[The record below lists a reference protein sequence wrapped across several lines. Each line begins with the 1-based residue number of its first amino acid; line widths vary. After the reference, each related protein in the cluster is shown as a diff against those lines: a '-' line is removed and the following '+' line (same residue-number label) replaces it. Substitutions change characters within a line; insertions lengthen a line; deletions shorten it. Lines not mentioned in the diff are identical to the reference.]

1 MPSVPHYLE
10 QYQLV
15 SAAYAVD
22 IAAIVAGV
30 VGRTGITTEQAEPA
44 VFAALDYI
52 ALDTGVAVLELPAN
66 DVLLEVGTELL
77 AARIYQDTPNLGG
90 ETNQIDPTFQGVY
103 TPARLYSHL
112 DSYWLH
118 LAVNFGVA

>member
-22 IAAIVAGV
+22 IAALTAQVAG
-30 VGRTGITTEQAEPA
+30 RLGITNEQAEPA

-66 DVLLEVGTELL
+66 DALLNQGTVLL
-77 AARIYQDTPNLGG
+77 AMRIYQDVPNLGG
-90 ETNQIDPTFQGVY
+90 ESNQIDPTFQGVY

-112 DSYWLH
+112 DEYWRH
-118 LAVNFGVA
+118 LAVNFGFA

>member
-30 VGRTGITTEQAEPA
+30 VGRTGITPEAAERY

-66 DVLLEVGTELL
+66 DALLNQGTVLL
-77 AARIYQDTPNLGG
+77 AMRIYQDVPNYGG

-112 DSYWLH
+112 DEYWRH
-118 LAVNFGVA
+118 LAVQWGIA